1 MKTIEI
7 DDELYQ
13 YIASQT
19 LHIGESASSILRR
32 LLAQG
37 GLPVQD
43 GQNSQKKGESY
54 IQRTESIGLNQVVQS
69 ETFRQEKKSVNRF
82 LAILSALYTFN
93 SSRFTLAATSLHG
106 SKRRY
111 LATSEAALM
120 EHGNNTKPKAISGTS
135 YWVVTN
141 NNTARKRYII
151 ESIMK
156 NMAIE
161 QSLIDLVTTAF
172 MTKAE
177 AKK

>member
-32 LLAQG
+32 LLTQDELNDANV
-37 GLPVQD
+37 PVISKRARA
-43 GQNSQKKGESY
+43 NTE
-54 IQRTESIGLNQVVQS
+54 RTDLVELSQVVQS
-69 ETFRQEKKSVNRF
+69 DAFRLEKKSVNRF
-82 LAILSALYTFN
+82 LAILAALYSFN
-93 SSRFTLAATSLHG
+93 SSRFTLAAASLHG

-111 LATSEAALM
+111 LATSEGALI
-120 EHGNNTKPKAISGTS
+120 EHGNNTKPKEINGTS

-151 ESIMK
+151 EAIMK

-161 QSLIDLVTTAF
+161 QNLIDLVTAAF
-172 MTKAE
+172 MTKPE
-177 AKK
+177 VKK